1 MDYSAPTDNFAR
13 TIDVHHLLPQ
23 QEPFVMIG
31 TLEHFDMQRTVTS
44 LRISPGNIF
53 VQDGQILAAGLV
65 ESMAQTCAARIGYIN
80 RYIRKRG
87 IDIGV
92 IGAVNSLDIYRTP
105 KVGDT
110 IYTQAEI
117 LQDIFGILL
126 VQATITVQDQIIA
139 RAEIKIAV
147 PDKP

>member
-1 MDYSAPTDNFAR
+1 
-13 TIDVHHLLPQ
+13 
-23 QEPFVMIG
+23 
-31 TLEHFDMQRTVTS
+31 
-44 LRISPGNIF
+44 
-53 VQDGQILAAGLV
+53 
-65 ESMAQTCAARIGYIN
+65 MAQTCAARIGYIN

-126 VQATITVQDQIIA
+126 VQATITAQDQIIA